1 VERAD
6 FLTTDPRPLVEAAL
20 SCPRCLH
27 AVDWCSAGL
36 GTEPAVECRCRE
48 CGHVR
53 TVALSAH
60 QLLRLT
66 APEGEGGEQPLML
79 PGLGISMPYL
89 FDL

>member
-6 FLTTDPRPLVEAAL
+6 FLPTDPMSLVEASLA
-20 SCPRCLH
+20 CPRCLH
-27 AVDWCSAGL
+27 AVDWRAAGF
-36 GTEPAVECRCRE
+36 GTAPAVECRCRA

-66 APEGEGGEQPLML
+66 APEGEDGHQALTL
-79 PGLGISMPYL
+79 PGLGVSMPYL